1 MAERNHR
8 KDSCPF
14 WSPST
19 LSCSLCSG
27 GLFIPLD
34 EDHIEIYCKSTEFPH
49 CLQYNLNRESILR
62 SRSEAIANEN
72 RRKHAR
78 VKCSHSITLAWLS
91 DSGKIASHTS
101 IEAAAIDMSM
111 GGLRLRSLSPL
122 SNDTVVRF
130 SFDDPIPGLPQ
141 SGTASIKWCH
151 RLIDRDEYQSGLA
164 FRSNHTVEAMGKYLG
179 QP

>member
-1 MAERNHR
+1 MAECKHQ

-34 EDHIEIYCKSTEFPH
+34 EDHIEVYCKTAEFPQ
-49 CLQYNLNRESILR
+49 CLKFKLNRESILR
-62 SRSEAIANEN
+62 LRSDAVANDN

-78 VKCSHSITLAWLS
+78 VKCSHNMTLAWLS

-101 IEAAAIDMSM
+101 IGVAAIDMSM

-141 SGTASIKWCH
+141 SGTAYIKWCH
-151 RLIDRDEYQSGLA
+151 RLIDRAEYQSGLA
-164 FRSNHTVEAMGKYLG
+164 FRSNHTVEAMGKYLD
-179 QP
+179 QR